1 MSLEYK
7 YAPQVLS
14 DVIINDPLV
23 HNTLSL
29 YTQGHCKKP
38 LLLHGPFGS
47 GKTTIANL
55 LPSAIEKIP
64 KTELLITE
72 LMAVEFQTISDLKK
86 HFDNSTRYL
95 NCIEQNRL
103 YIIINEMRLSYAS
116 GLAFR
121 DILDDIHEE
130 IQVIITTNYPHSV
143 DAGVLDRCTKLNVPR
158 ITAPDWLTKVQF
170 IAQSEGVTI
179 NDETMLNFLN
189 AQLNF
194 NPSIRDL
201 MTELELFIFTTK
213 NNATSSHN
221 TQNIVS
227 QKKPMPTKKTVVKVN
242 QKVGSIQIVNP
253 LAALPK
259 TV

>member
-23 HNTLSL
+23 RNTLRL

-55 LPSAIEKIP
+55 LPSAIEGIP
-64 KTELLITE
+64 ETELLITE
-72 LMAVEFQTISDLKK
+72 LKAVEFQTISDLKK
-86 HFDNSTRYL
+86 HFDNSNNFL
-95 NCIEQNRL
+95 HLIEQNRF
-103 YIIINEMRLSYAS
+103 YIIINEMRLSHSA

-130 IQVIITTNYPHSV
+130 IQVIITTNYPHSI

-158 ITAPDWLTKVQF
+158 ITAPEWLAKAQY
-170 IAQSEGVTI
+170 IAQSEGI
-179 NDETMLNFLN
+179 NIDDKTMLNFLT
-189 AQLNF
+189 AQLDF